1 MVERR
6 VRKEKAVF
14 LWCTECK
21 FCGTIVLTNDQ
32 YCVSDNSQMYFKLR
46 NASCLI
52 NVTA

>member
-6 VRKEKAVF
+6 VRKEKAVL
-14 LWCTECK
+14 LWSIECK

-32 YCVSDNSQMYFKLR
+32 YCVSGNSQMYFKLR

>member
-6 VRKEKAVF
+6 VRKEKAV
-14 LWCTECK
+14 LLLSIEPK

-32 YCVSDNSQMYFKLR
+32 YCVSNNSQMYFKLR
-46 NASCLI
+46 HASCLI